1 MRTTDVQGSWQPLT
15 QVERALAA
23 GCVRGFAAEKR
34 TVELLPTGT
43 SAATKDG
50 AVSTG
55 ARTAAAS
62 KSFSALTYGTK
73 KSTGNPVIQ
82 IGTFLRTNIMTM
94 AFVFLVCAS
103 FVRRRR
109 LCNVRIC

>member
-1 MRTTDVQGSWQPLT
+1 M
-15 QVERALAA
+15 
-23 GCVRGFAAEKR
+23 
-34 TVELLPTGT
+34 ELLPTGT
-43 SAATKDG
+43 GGAKKDG

-73 KSTGNPVIQ
+73 RSSGNPVMQ
-82 IGTFLRTNIMTM
+82 VGTFLRTNLMTM

>member
-1 MRTTDVQGSWQPLT
+1 MQPVHAT
-15 QVERALAA
+15 
-23 GCVRGFAAEKR
+23 GCARGFAAEKR

-43 SAATKDG
+43 G
-50 AVSTG
+50 AVRKEGAASTG

-62 KSFSALTYGTK
+62 KSFSTLTYGTK
-73 KSTGNPVIQ
+73 QSTGNSVVQ
-82 IGTFLRTNIMTM
+82 VGSFLRTNLMTM
-94 AFVFLVCAS
+94 AFVFLICAS